1 MRAHGRAS
9 VSSRNP
15 QAFAIC
21 DNCGFLFNH
30 SDLRWQLDWAGNKL
44 INKRQ
49 LVCRRCNDTP
59 QSQLRAIIL
68 PADPVPIMNPRT
80 QNYEAAS
87 NDQRITYVAPI
98 IDQVTGLP
106 IPQGATRITQNDQRR
121 VIQEVGDPLGLDP
134 DFSRNPAIPFL
145 SIIASGPYT
154 VNVTTSPAHGLVT
167 GDSVGVEGVT
177 QVTAAGAFTV
187 LVTSPTAFQYST
199 NKVMQTGSVSTN
211 DTRIVKMTIGLPRN
225 MDSVPKTGN

>member
-1 MRAHGRAS
+1 MRAHGRAR
-9 VSSRNP
+9 VSTRNP
-15 QAFAIC
+15 EAFAIC
-21 DNCGFLFNH
+21 DACGFLFNH
-30 SDLRWQLDWAGNKL
+30 SDLRWQFDWAGNKL

-49 LVCRRCNDTP
+49 LVCRRCNDIP
-59 QSQLRAIIL
+59 QTQLRAIVL
-68 PADPVPIMNPRT
+68 PADPVPISNPRT

-87 NDQRITYVAPI
+87 GDQRLTYSAPV
-98 IDQVTGLP
+98 IDPVTGLA
-106 IPQGATRITQNDQRR
+106 IPQGQTRITQNDQRR

-134 DFSRNPAIPFL
+134 SVSNNPPIPFL
-145 SIIASGPYT
+145 SIIASGPYI

-177 QVTAAGAFTV
+177 LDTASGAFTV
-187 LVTSPTAFQYST
+187 IVTSPTAFQYST
-199 NKVMQTGSVSTN
+199 NKAMQLGSVSTN

>member
-1 MRAHGRAS
+1 MRAHGRAK
-9 VSSRNP
+9 VSSRSP

-21 DNCGFLFNH
+21 DACGFLFNH
-30 SDLRWQLDWAGNKL
+30 VELRWQMDWAGNKL

-49 LVCRRCNDTP
+49 LVCRRCNDIP
-59 QSQLRAIIL
+59 QSQLRAIVL
-68 PADPVPIMNPRT
+68 PADPVPVKNPRT

-87 NDQRITYVAPI
+87 GDIRVTYIAPV
-98 IDQVTGLP
+98 IDPVTGLP

-121 VIQEVGDPLGLDP
+121 VIQEIGDPLGLDP
-134 DFSRNPAIPFL
+134 DVSSFPAIPFL
-145 SIIASGPYT
+145 SIMASGPYT

-167 GDSVGVEGVT
+167 GDSIGVEGVT
-177 QVTAAGAFTV
+177 LRTAAGAFTV

-199 NKVMQTGSVSTN
+199 NKIMQIGSISTN
-211 DTRIVKMTIGLPRN
+211 YTRIVKMIIGLPRN